1 MSKLIVKVS
10 DFDVSNLSI
19 GQVKL
24 LESGGKACSISYSYG
39 STPGPIVT
47 QLGPLNLPYGMNAY
61 DKAGPIKYS
70 MDLSLR
76 GYEDDEKVRSIYQTI
91 KALDEW
97 MIDQGVKNCKQWFK
111 ADLTRDVV
119 KAFYTP
125 MIKVAKDKMGNP
137 SNYPPTIKINLKKKT
152 DGSFDVKTYDSE
164 RRPYTETP
172 LSDLL
177 VKGAKITTIVQCTSV
192 WISGSKFGLSWKA
205 NQIRMEAVPESIRD
219 YAFMDD
225 GEEAPA
231 PRHSNTSSTNAQN
244 KFASLDEEEGE
255 VEDDEAFQAPPSQ
268 PVSKK
273 QSVLTAMMPSNPV
286 PAPAPA
292 PVATLDE
299 EAEDHEPLPVPVKKT
314 TTTAT
319 GVKKMVAKAPAKGK

>member
-47 QLGPLNLPYGMNAY
+47 QLGPLTLPYGMNAY

-76 GYEDDEKVRSIYQTI
+76 GYEDDEKVRTMYQTI

-177 VKGAKITTIVQCTSV
+177 VKGAKVTTIVQCTSV

-225 GEEAPA
+225 GDEAPVSRQSNAA
-231 PRHSNTSSTNAQN
+231 PANTQN

-255 VEDDEAFQAPPSQ
+255 DDEAFKAPYTGPSH
-268 PVSKK
+268 PVVKK
-273 QSVLTAMMPSNPV
+273 QSVLTAMMPSQQV
-286 PAPAPA
+286 TPA
-292 PVATLDE
+292 PVEETLDDQP
-299 EAEDHEPLPVPVKKT
+299 EDHEPLPVPAKKT